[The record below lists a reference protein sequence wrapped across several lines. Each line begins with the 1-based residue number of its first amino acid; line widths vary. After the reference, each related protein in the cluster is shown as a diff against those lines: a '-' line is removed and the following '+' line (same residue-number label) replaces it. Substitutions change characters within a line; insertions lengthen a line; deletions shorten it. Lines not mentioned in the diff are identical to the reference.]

1 MNALSR
7 RRFLQLLGLSSAA
20 AAAPTLL
27 RAQAQSV
34 VPAATAN
41 RVVVVGGGFAGAT
54 VAKYLRLW
62 GGAAVD
68 VTLVEANPSHVSCI
82 LSNLVLNNSMSLS
95 QITFNYAA
103 LQQKYGVR
111 IVTGKAV
118 GIEGKALRLADGQRL
133 DYERLVLAPGIAF
146 LPVPGLKM
154 NRVPHAWQAGPQ
166 TTLLQKQLAAMPAGG
181 TFVMTIPP
189 APYRC
194 PPGPYERACLVADY
208 LKRTKPGSKVIV
220 LDANP
225 KIMAEEHTFSTA
237 FNQTHAGI
245 IEYRPGVTLNQ
256 VDSRQRI
263 AKTSQGDVKASV
275 LNVIPTQQAGGIV
288 ASAGLI
294 PAGQRWAPV
303 NPLSYES
310 TLLPGVH
317 IIGDAQGTGQPKSG
331 HIANAEAKVC
341 ADAILRAFAGE
352 APDPAPVTNSAC
364 YSPITANT
372 ASWLTAVYA
381 YNPNTGLMEVVPDSF
396 GEAPAPT
403 QGNYEKMFDWAA
415 GLFGDTFA

>member
-62 GGAAVD
+62 GGAGVD

-166 TTLLQKQLAAMPAGG
+166 TTILQKQLAAMPAGG

-263 AKTSQGDVKASV
+263 AKTSQGDIRASV

-294 PAGQRWAPV
+294 PTGQRWAPV

-364 YSPITANT
+364 YSPITSQT
-372 ASWLTAVYA
+372 ASWLSSRFAYDPATAKMALVAGGLVEAPSISKDNYEEMFKWF
-381 YNPNTGLMEVVPDSF
+381 NTLMEDSF
-396 GEAPAPT
+396 A
-403 QGNYEKMFDWAA
+403 
-415 GLFGDTFA
+415 